1 MILDELAAYASFRVA
16 EAKKKIAADE
26 MERKAGSLPKG
37 DFRFEHALCENKGVS
52 FICEVKRAS
61 PSKGLIAEDFP
72 YVEIA
77 REYEQAGAR
86 LCIGTDRAKMVLRF

>member
-26 MERKAGSLPKG
+26 LERKARSLPKG
-37 DFRFEHALCENKGVS
+37 DFRFEHALCNTGVS

-72 YVEIA
+72 YVEKTLLSCRDDIP
-77 REYEQAGAR
+77 
-86 LCIGTDRAKMVLRF
+86 LLRAVHEKPCVLEL